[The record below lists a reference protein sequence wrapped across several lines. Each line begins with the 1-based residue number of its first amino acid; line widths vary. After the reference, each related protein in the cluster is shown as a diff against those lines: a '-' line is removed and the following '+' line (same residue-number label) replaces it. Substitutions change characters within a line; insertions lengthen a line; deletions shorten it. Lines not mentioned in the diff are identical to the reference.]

1 MDEGKNDTN
10 DPDSVKPSE
19 EGAQESTLH
28 AADLRKCC
36 LLRKGGCQV
45 VQSVFLLSHQL
56 KSSSLLSVFSALQHP
71 QRGKQWEA
79 GPAGDNAR
87 GQSHRPPHVC

>member
-1 MDEGKNDTN
+1 MPLIYVSAVCLGKLD
-10 DPDSVKPSE
+10 VKWFS
-19 EGAQESTLH
+19 QFF
-28 AADLRKCC
+28 
-36 LLRKGGCQV
+36 
-45 VQSVFLLSHQL
+45 FLLSHQL

-71 QRGKQWEA
+71 QRGKRWEA

>member
-10 DPDSVKPSE
+10 DPDSVKPLE

-56 KSSSLLSVFSALQHP
+56 KSSLLSVFSALQHP